1 MTTSPY
7 REFSRYYDRVIGN
20 VVAPTIKRNIEQS
33 RRRYSISF
41 ASAADIG
48 CGTGQL
54 LHYLSRHCAVLYGV
68 DGSLEMLRQARRR
81 TRDKN
86 VLFLHQDL
94 RALRLPRPVDLI
106 TCTFDTLNYL
116 TMPDQ
121 LKRTFQRIRDNL
133 REGGHVIF
141 DIITGAGERRRRLV
155 RQRVLLPEAIGL
167 WLVAIDG
174 RRRRS
179 RVEMRWRT
187 SGNDGLPRLRQEV
200 HIQRWYPLR
209 LLCKFLGQCG
219 LCVRGI
225 HDAETYQPASRH
237 TWWALFVAYRPP
249 LNEWA

>member
-1 MTTSPY
+1 VTTSPY

-20 VVAPTIKRNIEQS
+20 AVAPTIKRNIEQS
-33 RRRYSISF
+33 RRRYSINF
-41 ASAADIG
+41 DSAADIG

-54 LHYLSRHCAVLYGV
+54 LRYLSRRCAVLYGV
-68 DGSLEMLRQARRR
+68 DSSLEMLRQAKRR

-94 RALRLPRPVDLI
+94 RGLRLPRPVDLI

-116 TMPDQ
+116 TIPDH
-121 LKRTFQRIRDNL
+121 LKRTFRRIRDNL

-141 DIITGAGERRRRLV
+141 DVITGAGERRRRLV
-155 RQRVLLPEAIGL
+155 RQRVRLPEATGL

-174 RRRRS
+174 RRRLS
-179 RVEMRWRT
+179 RVEMRWR
-187 SGNDGLPRLRQEV
+187 SRGNDGLTPLRQEV
-200 HIQRWYPLR
+200 HLQRWYPLS
-209 LLCKFLGQCG
+209 LLCTFLSQCG

-225 HDAETYQPASRH
+225 HDAVTYQPASRH
-237 TWWALFVAYRPP
+237 TWWALFVAYKPP